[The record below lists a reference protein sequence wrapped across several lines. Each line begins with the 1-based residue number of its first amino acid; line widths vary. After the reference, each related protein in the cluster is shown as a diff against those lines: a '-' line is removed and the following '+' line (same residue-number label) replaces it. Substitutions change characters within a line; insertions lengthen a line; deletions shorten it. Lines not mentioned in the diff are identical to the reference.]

1 MLGGPLEAAVCPAA
15 NRRSEALLE
24 FRKSPRLA
32 PLAIQV
38 EFLHRGESRLGVL
51 TNVSE
56 GGAFLSTD
64 QEFRVG
70 DVLPVGIQ
78 LPEDFGE
85 IRGEASVVWTSD
97 RQSLRFFLLPC
108 GAGLSFEQL
117 GAEGRRRLRL
127 FLTASAGEGR
137 SQLGPLRPNGKRL
150 FSRRATR

>member
-1 MLGGPLEAAVCPAA
+1 
-15 NRRSEALLE
+15 LLE

-32 PLAIQV
+32 PLAIHV
-38 EFLHRGESRLGVL
+38 EFFHQGETRPGVL

-64 QEFRVG
+64 QELTVG
-70 DVLPVGIQ
+70 NVLPVRIH

-85 IRGEASVVWTSD
+85 IRGEASVVWTSN
-97 RQSLRFFLLPC
+97 RQSLRFFLLPG

-117 GAEGRRRLRL
+117 GADGRSRLRA
-127 FLTASAGEGR
+127 FLSASTGEGR
-137 SQLGPLRPNGKRL
+137 CELGPLRPNGKRL